1 MPELELLEHY
11 KEMRKNKIMLDFQGA
26 ISQDILVEMVELLK
40 NKFSYGSCN
49 SLVSKKIFSIFIE
62 MAQNISRYSAERSH
76 SDDLKKDIG
85 SGIIV
90 ITEVDKNYTIT
101 SGNLVE
107 KQRIPSIIEDCRK
120 INLMNKEELRQYFK
134 TQIKSEREEGK
145 DGAGLGLIAI
155 ARKSGNP
162 ITYKVTPVDDLN
174 SFLILSAKIQEEK
187 NG

>member
-11 KEMRKNKIMLDFQGA
+11 KAMRKNNIMLDFQGA
-26 ISQDILVEMVELLK
+26 ISQEVLVEMVELLK
-40 NKFSYGSCN
+40 NKFSHGSCN
-49 SLVSKKIFSIFIE
+49 SHVSKKIFSIFIE
-62 MAQNISRYSAERSH
+62 MAQNITKYSAERSH
-76 SDDLKKDIG
+76 LDDLKKDVG
-85 SGIIV
+85 AGIIV

-107 KQRIPSIIEDCRK
+107 KQRIPGIIEHCRK
-120 INLMNKEELRQYFK
+120 INLMNKEELKQYYK
-134 TQIKSEREEGK
+134 KQIKSDREEGK
-145 DGAGLGLIAI
+145 EGAGLGLIAI

-162 ITYKVTPVDDLN
+162 IIYKMTPIDDVN